1 MKKRKKY
8 NPLKKYQK
16 GGSTTAAIQAGVASA
31 EKEDQPEN
39 LMLGR
44 TYIPRMSEATRD
56 EVIAAGRK
64 AIEKIR
70 DKRAAK
76 KLKKEEE
83 AGMTEDVSKKDMRK
97 EKREEKRF
105 MREADRFFA
114 KTKREEKREEK
125 RKSKK
130 RPKNVRGL
138 LRGLKKI
145 PVRDDVFMPTANIT
159 TKKAKR

>member
-1 MKKRKKY
+1 MKRKKKY

-16 GGSTTAAIQAGVASA
+16 GGSTTAAIQTGVASA

-56 EVIAAGRK
+56 EIIAAGRK
-64 AIEKIR
+64 AVEKIR

-83 AGMTEDVSKKDMRK
+83 EVGMTEDVSKKDMRK

-114 KTKREEKREEK
+114 KTKREEKR
-125 RKSKK
+125 KSKK

-138 LRGLKKI
+138 LRSLKKL